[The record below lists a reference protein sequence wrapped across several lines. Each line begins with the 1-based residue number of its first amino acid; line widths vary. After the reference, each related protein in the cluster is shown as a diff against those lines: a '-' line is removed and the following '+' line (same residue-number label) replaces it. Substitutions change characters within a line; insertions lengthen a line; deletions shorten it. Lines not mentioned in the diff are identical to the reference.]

1 MKTNQSTTGRNAAAL
16 LTLISAWIVGYGIY
30 LYANGGSLGDDFWF
44 AVVFGTFCGWMWIRD
59 EISMRV
65 ADKIEQYEAQ
75 RTIPPR
81 S

>member
-1 MKTNQSTTGRNAAAL
+1 MKTYQSTTGRDAARFLTIIL
-16 LTLISAWIVGYGIY
+16 LSIAGYGIY
-30 LYANGGSLGDDFWF
+30 QYANGEPLHNDFWS
-44 AVVFGTFCGWMWIRD
+44 ALVFGTFCGWMWIRD